1 MLLHLSKFNL
11 LPTVLNLSR
20 GNPCPLKMFR
30 VENFNV
36 ENENV
41 YLGKIALTAV
51 EARAKSNH
59 HPIQLCLTTNRDY
72 CVLRPC

>member
-30 VENFNV
+30 VENFIRV
-36 ENENV
+36 STLENENV
-41 YLGKIALTAV
+41 YLGEIALTTV
-51 EARAKSNH
+51 EAMA
-59 HPIQLCLTTNRDY
+59 
-72 CVLRPC
+72 